1 MQDCIRKIFIYF
13 HCYGLRRLFVHPL
26 PIPISCILRGCC
38 FLALFI
44 FDETIDSTKWWI
56 HCFIRT
62 TSSTR
67 QAIGLDYFI
76 FICKF
81 HYEAGGRAPTVIFFL
96 SQTRNDRKWTT
107 YPLSTTSNKS
117 HRIIVR
123 KKNLRTHFIWAVGLL
138 GMPMLVCVCVCGIV
152 PHVVDWKQHTTN
164 GQAFASAFK
173 MIACVYDSMGDS
185 RGDISWDRCASC
197 ECGISNLLCTQW
209 PPPSSC
215 KTQNNWILNRF

>member
-138 GMPMLVCVCVCGIV
+138 GMPMLVCVCVCVALFRMLSIGNSTPRMDKHSLRHSKWLLAYTIRWETHAATSAGTDV
-152 PHVVDWKQHTTN
+152 RVASV
-164 GQAFASAFK
+164 AFQ
-173 MIACVYDSMGDS
+173 IY
-185 RGDISWDRCASC
+185 CAHSGRRHRRAKRRII
-197 ECGISNLLCTQW
+197 E
-209 PPPSSC
+209 
-215 KTQNNWILNRF
+215 F